1 MDIRKLTLLHSNDPH
16 GAFDP
21 KEKDGRQVGG
31 IALLGGYLD
40 QIRKENPNT
49 LYALAGDLFKGSLID
64 SHYKGISTIELINLL
79 KPDVATIGNHE
90 ADYGLAHL
98 LFLEKC
104 ACFDL
109 INANMYIS
117 SSRKRLFEPYKII
130 EIDGMK
136 ILFIGIIT
144 NEILQSAGK
153 QDLIGVYLD
162 VDDAQR
168 QIETIID
175 SYRTVDIDLTVLLT
189 HIGYDQDKR
198 LAERLDPKLG
208 VDLIIG
214 AHSHTKL
221 YKPKIINDIQIVQ
234 VGSGFDNLGRF
245 DIDIDIDSHQIKDI
259 RWQLLDVDS
268 DHCKPDYLINEA
280 LKAYRMQIEE
290 DASRILTT
298 FKRELSHPNRHEE
311 SELGNLFAD
320 MMQENSSFDIF
331 LFGSGSFRG
340 KKLGPVV
347 DYLSFKEIYPFSN
360 TIYMITIAGNQFK
373 KMCHH
378 YLKETFLS
386 KGSAEFYD
394 VSKGVRLVYDS
405 KTDELSTCSF
415 KDKEIRDDQILK
427 VALQEFHFNN
437 IEEFLGL
444 NKEEISQIEKPKL
457 IVNDDTSVY
466 EEILS
471 RSFELDSHVENR
483 ITILK

>member
-16 GAFDP
+16 GAFDC
-21 KEKDGRQVGG
+21 KEKDGKQVGG
-31 IALLGGYLD
+31 IALLGGCLEA
-40 QIRKENPNT
+40 IRKENPNT
-49 LYALAGDLFKGSLID
+49 IYALAGDLFKGSLID

-79 KPDVATIGNHE
+79 KPDIATIGNHE
-90 ADYGLAHL
+90 TDYGLAHL

-136 ILFIGIIT
+136 ILFIGVIT
-144 NEILQSAGK
+144 KEILQSAGK

-175 SYRTVDIDLTVLLT
+175 SYKTTRIDLTVLLT
-189 HIGYDQDKR
+189 HIGYEEDRR
-198 LAERLDPKLG
+198 LAQRLDPKLG

-221 YKPKIINDIQIVQ
+221 LKPKIINDIQIVQ

-245 DIDIDIDSHQIKDI
+245 DIDIDIDTHQIKDI
-259 RWQLLDVDS
+259 KWQLLDIDS
-268 DHCKPDYLINEA
+268 EHYKPDYLISEA
-280 LKAYRMQIEE
+280 LKAYRMQIDK

-320 MMQENSSFDIF
+320 LMQKDSSFDIF
-331 LFGSGSFRG
+331 LHGSGSFRC

-347 DYLSFKEIYPFSN
+347 DYLSFREAHPFDNS
-360 TIYMITIAGNQFK
+360 IYMITIKGKTFK

-378 YLKETFLS
+378 YLKETFLT

-394 VSKGVRLVYDS
+394 VSKGVKLVYDA
-405 KTDELSTCSF
+405 KTDDLATCSF
-415 KDKEIRDDQILK
+415 NEKEINDEDILK
-427 VALQEFHFNN
+427 VAIQEFHFNN
-437 IEEFLGL
+437 IEEFLGVSL
-444 NKEEISQIEKPKL
+444 EEVSEIEKPKL
-457 IVNDDTSVY
+457 IVNDEASVY

-471 RSFELDSHVENR
+471 NSFELDAKIENR